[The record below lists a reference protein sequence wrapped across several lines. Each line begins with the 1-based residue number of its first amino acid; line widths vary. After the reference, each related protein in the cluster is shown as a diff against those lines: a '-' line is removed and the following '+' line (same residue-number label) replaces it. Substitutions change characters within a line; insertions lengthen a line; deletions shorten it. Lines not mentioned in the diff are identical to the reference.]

1 MDKKTPYQTLCY
13 YCLNSLSSGPTLTL
27 FPFLAN
33 NSARTLK
40 RCGQT
45 VSRPLIQPKP
55 LLPAVPEAQA
65 NIGIPAKTIII
76 QTLPT
81 LVPLPK
87 HQPVV
92 NIQPAPPKGR

>member
-13 YCLNSLSSGPTLTL
+13 YSLNSLSSGQTLTL

-76 QTLPT
+76 QALPT

-92 NIQPAPPKGR
+92 NIQPAPPKGE

>member
-1 MDKKTPYQTLCY
+1 MDFMPL
-13 YCLNSLSSGPTLTL
+13 GPILTL

-33 NSARTLK
+33 NSARNLK

-45 VSRPLIQPKP
+45 ASRPLIQPKP

-87 HQPVV
+87 NQPVV
-92 NIQPAPPKGR
+92 NIQPAPPKGG